1 MGRGVAIVIAALGF
15 VASLAL
21 SLFACSGEPNETGLG
36 EPLRLRNATFKSGE
50 LPGAAPA
57 PATVAPSIT
66 SFESASTVV
75 RPGQT
80 EKAILGRA
88 SPDAVAVGVR
98 FVDLGSGYWVFPVD
112 GPDPQNG
119 GELVWQTLA
128 DFGYGIP
135 AGLHVLRVVAI
146 DGAGHAGTQ
155 RELAVCVVPSIP
167 DNLNACDPKLAP
179 PGAVLSL
186 SWDTPVDLDLVV
198 VTPDGRIVDAK
209 HPRTIAPPPPGP
221 SSGGDAGGA
230 AASAGTFDR
239 DSNGGCVVD
248 GQQRESLVFQG
259 RPPAGS
265 YLVYA
270 NLFDACGRAPVH
282 FRFSLYEPEA
292 TSDPNVQRL
301 VESITKK
308 GVLLAVDANG
318 GSKLG
323 TFVTEITFP

>member
-1 MGRGVAIVIAALGF
+1 MGRGLAIVLAILGF
-15 VASLAL
+15 VLSLAL
-21 SLFACSGEPNETGLG
+21 SLLACSGEPSESGLG
-36 EPLRLRNATFKSGE
+36 EPLRLRSATFKSGE
-50 LPGAAPA
+50 LPGEAPSPMA
-57 PATVAPSIT
+57 STPSIT

-98 FVDLGSGYWVFPVD
+98 FADLGSGYWVFPVD
-112 GPDPQNG
+112 GPDPQNN
-119 GELVWQTLA
+119 GELGWQTLA
-128 DFGYGIP
+128 DFGYGIAP
-135 AGLHVLRVVAI
+135 GLHQLRVVAI
-146 DGAGHAGTQ
+146 DAAGHAGTQ
-155 RELAVCVVPSIP
+155 RELAVCVTPSIP
-167 DNLNACDPKLAP
+167 DNLNACDPKLLP

-198 VTPDGRIVDAK
+198 VTPEGRIVDAK
-209 HPRTIAPPPPGP
+209 HPRTTAPPPPGP
-221 SSGGDAGGA
+221 STGGDAG
-230 AASAGTFDR
+230 AASATAGTFDR

-270 NLFDACGRAPVH
+270 NLFDACGHAPVH
-282 FRFSLYEPEA
+282 FQFSLYEPEA
-292 TSDPNVQRL
+292 TTDPQVQRL
-301 VESITKK
+301 VESVTKK
-308 GVLLAVDANG
+308 GVLLGLDANG